1 MTAPA
6 HTDLLTGQGAYRE
19 YLTRTAR
26 SLYGAARTEQ
36 TLVLGDVDLVL
47 SGRRALLD
55 LLVAVHAD
63 VTGLAA
69 GTVPLRAFDIE
80 AHPVEALDLLL
91 DVEPPYPAR
100 PRRRPDRTRR
110 RHPRR
115 PGPPRRRRAGRDQR
129 P

>member
-63 VTGLAA
+63 VTGLAPSN
-69 GTVPLRAFDIE
+69 TVPLR
-80 AHPVEALDLLL
+80 
-91 DVEPPYPAR
+91 
-100 PRRRPDRTRR
+100 TT
-110 RHPRR
+110 
-115 PGPPRRRRAGRDQR
+115 PGPPASAGSPTTTSSGPRS
-129 P
+129 PTSPPSPTP